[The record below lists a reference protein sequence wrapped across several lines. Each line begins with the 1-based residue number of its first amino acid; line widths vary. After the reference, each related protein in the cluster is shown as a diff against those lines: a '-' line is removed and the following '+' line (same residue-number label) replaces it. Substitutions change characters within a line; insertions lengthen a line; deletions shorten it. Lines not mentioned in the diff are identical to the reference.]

1 MKPAKQRRHLIYI
14 FIFSLLLWLVWSF
27 GPITLWYAKGGL
39 PAPTAKTVS
48 AVEYQALLDI
58 HKDTVFHGFLSASA
72 GYFLI
77 AMIVLDLIVKTKPKD
92 EGGSDA

>member
-1 MKPAKQRRHLIYI
+1 MKPAKQRRYLIYL
-14 FIFSLLLWLVWSF
+14 FIISLLLWVVWSF
-27 GPITLWYAKGGL
+27 GPIALWYAKGGL
-39 PAPTAKTVS
+39 PAPIGKTVS

-58 HKDTVFHGFLSASA
+58 HRDTIFHGFLSASA

-77 AMIVLDLIVKTKPKD
+77 AMIVLHLVVKTKPTK